1 MPESLKSRRLSRVWM
16 LDKCAYHRH
25 WLILAIDL
33 GVLWI
38 VKYVVSFRGVVVGQD
53 TAGLFTQVLC
63 LLGYVC
69 VKLWTRLLWSYA
81 MAVVVPAFDLLT
93 ILFNTLLIQILSEDP
108 VDKLSVWGLDCLK
121 TRTMVPLWFRL
132 SFLCFTVYPSGIGNS
147 SFSLYFSATE
157 SAVGGG
163 NRRFRTL
170 LGHFTYTNFVQ
181 TFSFMGSLN

>member
-1 MPESLKSRRLSRVWM
+1 MAGLSSP
-16 LDKCAYHRH
+16 
-25 WLILAIDL
+25 INSF
-33 GVLWI
+33 GVLARI
-38 VKYVVSFRGVVVGQD
+38 SQVPSPFHGMDAGQVCIPQ
-53 TAGLFTQVLC
+53 ALC

-81 MAVVVPAFDLLT
+81 MAVVVHAFDLLT

-121 TRTMVPLWFRL
+121 ARTMVPLWFRL